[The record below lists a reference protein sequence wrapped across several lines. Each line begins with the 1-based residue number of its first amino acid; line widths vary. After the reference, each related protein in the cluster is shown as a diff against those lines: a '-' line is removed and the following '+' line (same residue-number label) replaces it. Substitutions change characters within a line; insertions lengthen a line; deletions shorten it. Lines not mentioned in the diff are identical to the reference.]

1 MAIGIWTPVAGSNL
15 RVVFDTTRPTFADLK
30 KSVAPVAGTHLL
42 IVPEGCELTFYSA
55 TEPATEAAAYQG
67 TPIPKEGL
75 VVPRTAAA
83 WIFCP
88 GEMQVVNISVGALT

>member
-1 MAIGIWTPVAGSNL
+1 MALGIWTPVAGSNL
-15 RVVFDTTRPTFADLK
+15 RLIFSETRPTFAQQK
-30 KSVAPVAGTHLL
+30 HSVAPVAGTHLL
-42 IVPEGCELTFYSA
+42 IIPEGCEKVFYSA

-67 TPIPKEGL
+67 TPIPEEGL